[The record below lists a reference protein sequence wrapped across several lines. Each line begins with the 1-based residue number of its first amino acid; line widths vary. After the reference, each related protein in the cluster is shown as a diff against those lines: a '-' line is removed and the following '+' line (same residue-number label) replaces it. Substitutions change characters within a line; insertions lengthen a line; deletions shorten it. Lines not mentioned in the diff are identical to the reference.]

1 MAWACASVC
10 HAKEKGNNRKRNSL
24 VKSERV
30 FIPFHFLLSRL
41 LMLDYEETEREN
53 EWVAMIA
60 MNWPYG
66 QKLQNYHPLFFIV
79 HLSLLSC
86 REKKRLDFVEPHLAW
101 PHAFYLYIFSNF
113 CIFCYSPTILFKYS
127 AERSSSRFRRNI
139 IFLGVEC
146 SELVWNN
153 IKIIHTFAPFS
164 PQKKP
169 ESAHTLHPQMPSSS
183 NTSLLGSHYGLSL
196 LFDVQNSCVKSHTF
210 ENKEEHG
217 KQKCNSHIIQC
228 VLSCFKNY
236 ANKLTLFVRDTT
248 TATILISCVVGK
260 QPNWPNKL
268 IKQKKKKSVFLPM
281 YRRITKNGKIL
292 ICSFSLRSTH
302 KTCCKA
308 HFFCFKN
315 HYSNIFW
322 WMNICGDIHC
332 SEHTQSRTNDTYI
345 IQ

>member
-1 MAWACASVC
+1 MR
-10 HAKEKGNNRKRNSL
+10 EFL
-24 VKSERV
+24 
-30 FIPFHFLLSRL
+30 FHFIFCFLGCWCWTMRRQSGRTNELQWLQWIDHMVKNCRIIIHSFSLFIFLSFHA
-41 LMLDYEETEREN
+41 E
-53 EWVAMIA
+53 
-60 MNWPYG
+60 
-66 QKLQNYHPLFFIV
+66 K
-79 HLSLLSC
+79 
-86 REKKRLDFVEPHLAW
+86 KKRLDFVEPHLAW

-268 IKQKKKKSVFLPM
+268 IKQKKQKICVSANVQ
-281 YRRITKNGKIL
+281 KNNKE
-292 ICSFSLRSTH
+292 
-302 KTCCKA
+302 
-308 HFFCFKN
+308 
-315 HYSNIFW
+315 W
-322 WMNICGDIHC
+322 
-332 SEHTQSRTNDTYI
+332 
-345 IQ
+345 